1 MLHTLGT
8 VKFYM
13 RSYIITSLK
22 SYRNWML
29 FYKDHFFPFI
39 LEPMNEL
46 FASHLPKSCTFLG
59 LNFFFFPIFSYFAVN
74 LTVGKPPKLFDF
86 DFDTGSDLTWV
97 QCDAPCTGCT
107 KVTFSH
113 YRTKYFLSF
122 NEQMAAC

>member
-59 LNFFFFPIFSYFAVN
+59 LNFFFFQFQ
-74 LTVGKPPKLFDF
+74 LF
-86 DFDTGSDLTWV
+86 
-97 QCDAPCTGCT
+97 CCEPYRREAT
-107 KVTFSH
+107 KAF
-113 YRTKYFLSF
+113 
-122 NEQMAAC
+122 